1 MILSLRLAKIR
12 VLSYFFFLFLIRL
25 SNFLIIRVVK
35 EKKKAKLALAI
46 PKGVPIIVAKEI
58 KGTPTFV
65 ALKKKKKKCR
75 YDQSGYFLGKIIF
88 NLAYFI

>member
-65 ALKKKKKKCR
+65 ALKKKNV
-75 YDQSGYFLGKIIF
+75 DMINPAIS
-88 NLAYFI
+88 

>member
-65 ALKKKKKKCR
+65 ALKKKKKCR

>member
-65 ALKKKKKKCR
+65 ALKKKKKM
-75 YDQSGYFLGKIIF
+75 SI
-88 NLAYFI
+88 

>member
-65 ALKKKKKKCR
+65 ALKKKKKNV
-75 YDQSGYFLGKIIF
+75 DMINPAIS
-88 NLAYFI
+88 

>member
-58 KGTPTFV
+58 QHS
-65 ALKKKKKKCR
+65 LHLKKKKKCR